1 MLAELVHLNV
11 SVTTAMFLMNK
22 VEILISDTIFLPFN
36 IIYIFSTSFVFIILR
51 VSLNLTRWGIIL
63 GVLFAPL

>member
-11 SVTTAMFLMNK
+11 SVTTAMFLMYK

-51 VSLNLTRWGIIL
+51 VSLNLTGWGIIL